1 MLVGVGQLYAA
12 RVIDAGDRVYIQDQT
27 GVRWD
32 VTQAKSLGFKP
43 EKFQYGIGKYAFETL
58 DDTHIRDA
66 TSSKRNPRVIGIA
79 EGDQAQAYSV
89 PKLRYHEIAN
99 THLGD
104 KPLAVGYWPLVN
116 LAAVYSR
123 TVDGQ
128 KLTLAPSGWTYKNT
142 FVLYDKETETLWYP
156 YSDGLRGIQGPYFNH
171 RLPKISSKDTR
182 WEKWQQQHP
191 DSKILD

>member
-1 MLVGVGQLYAA
+1 MKKHIILTTLFLTMLVGVGQLYAA

-104 KPLAVGYWPLVN
+104 KPLAVGY
-116 LAAVYSR
+116 
-123 TVDGQ
+123 
-128 KLTLAPSGWTYKNT
+128 
-142 FVLYDKETETLWYP
+142 
-156 YSDGLRGIQGPYFNH
+156 
-171 RLPKISSKDTR
+171 
-182 WEKWQQQHP
+182 
-191 DSKILD
+191 